1 MTMAFEESKS
11 KPKGVG
17 ESQRDSIIQP
27 RVATKELPW
36 EADKQSPNPNGV
48 AAHSISRDA
57 TPLGLKIFRTVTQ
70 GSSFLATLG

>member
-36 EADKQSPNPNGV
+36 EAAPGNQQPQRGCIAFVGD
-48 AAHSISRDA
+48 DA
-57 TPLGLKIFRTVTQ
+57 TPLGLK
-70 GSSFLATLG
+70 SFATLLPRVARSSQP